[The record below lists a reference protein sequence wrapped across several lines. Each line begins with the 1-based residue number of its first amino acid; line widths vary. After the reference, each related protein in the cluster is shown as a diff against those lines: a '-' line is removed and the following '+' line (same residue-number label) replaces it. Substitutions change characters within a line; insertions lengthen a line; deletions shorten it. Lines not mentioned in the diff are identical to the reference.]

1 MTNTELK
8 RLFEFKTDIEPA
20 AGRLL
25 VAHPLLDDPNFR
37 RSVVLLTEYGPHG
50 AMGFIL
56 NYRLEVNL
64 VPGLPALVQELRCGG
79 PVGDDSLF
87 IVHNAENF
95 PGSVKIAE
103 GLYIG
108 GDLFG
113 LDPLKADSIAFLGY
127 AGWGQRQ
134 LEAEIRQNSWAVC
147 EATPNDLFLANPDTL
162 WEDVMCRIGDKH
174 AYMTLFPVNPRM
186 N

>member
-8 RLFEFKTDIEPA
+8 RLFEFKTDLEPA

-25 VAHPLLDDPNFR
+25 VAHPLLEDPNFR

-56 NYRLEVNL
+56 NYPIETALI
-64 VPGLPALVQELRCGG
+64 PGLPPTINELRCGG
-79 PVGDDSLF
+79 PVGEDSLF
-87 IVHNAENF
+87 VIHNSEDA
-95 PGSVKIAE
+95 PGAIKILE

-108 GDLFG
+108 GDVLHFG
-113 LDPLKADSIAFLGY
+113 LSGAESVAFLGY

-134 LEAEIRQNSWAVC
+134 LDAEIRENTWAVC
-147 EATPNDLFLANPDTL
+147 EASPNDVFLANPETL
-162 WEDVMCRIGDKH
+162 WEDVMCRIDDKH
-174 AYMTLFPVNPRM
+174 AYMTLFPKNPRL